1 MSIFT
6 IAGFSFDEDGLVTD
20 GSIIAG
26 ASETLL
32 FGSGLQI
39 PALLDNTVGTTLGG
53 ANGSSIDLGDD
64 VARSEIELTWDTGFG
79 LSNQAGDEFIIY
91 ENGNLGAPEGY
102 AVSVRSFETGLF
114 TPFQYQF
121 FDTFDDFAVNG
132 ATDGAGVFATRFD
145 LSDFGIASGDFI
157 DAIRIVNLVTTDT
170 VDGSDGQGE
179 VDFTGASGFTPLD
192 SAGGSAF
199 ATSKLDPDITLVT
212 GLNAAEELPKPV
224 KVFDGITFIDDF
236 DTIQEA
242 VDAASAGFTIT
253 IEAGTYTESVNI
265 DKALT
270 IEGSGSG
277 ATIVEPPS
285 GSGFRIVGD
294 LGTSA
299 TLSIDGISFTNSV
312 NGSGVQFDDNA
323 ILGTLE
329 ITNSEFS
336 GNFRNGLAIG
346 GNSNPVD
353 LDNVILTDSTFVG
366 NGGDPS
372 SQTSSGDG
380 DILFFQYGGDA
391 IIQNVD
397 LTGQVVGSGP
407 AENGIQFRS
416 DTGAIGNV
424 VLDNI
429 NIGGVYEKQP
439 IAFFNYD
446 DLNGLSANNVVV
458 TADSTGFAIA
468 GNFSGI
474 GGNFSSAG
482 IDTTGAPDP
491 LALQGDNGDNV
502 ITGGAE
508 DNFLRGFGGNDT
520 LNGGDGTDVAVY
532 AGVSTDYAIA
542 VTTDATGWATG
553 FTGVTDTNPGD
564 GDEGVDTFSSVESVI
579 FADGPLDLSRAVQ
592 VFDTSNNLV
601 GTFDTIQAG
610 VDAAADGFTVIV
622 DDGTYNE
629 NVVISD
635 SITLRSR
642 NGRGLTTIVGDNAG
656 SQLGAIDIDSN
667 TDNVTIGGLGQG
679 FTIEGIN
686 GNGAIE
692 KAAVYI
698 RGDNDGITI
707 QDNELVANGD
717 SALTS
722 EFAAAVTNALIDN
735 NIFSG
740 QTFTG
745 ANPEGIGFSTQFNV
759 GNNVPRQLV
768 VMGNGGSAPYS
779 SGNITFSNNE
789 LTGTAGGISTDDGV
803 SEQGNNLVTI
813 DADTVTFE
821 NNTFN
826 GFTNRFATA
835 LRSRGPNSSL
845 INNQFDNSTG
855 GNTRGVVIDDKGA
868 PGTYSGNTFTGST
881 NGEIFTGTPGAD
893 DFTLSDGDDEVFGSG
908 GDDVIAGDN
917 GTDTAFYLGSST
929 DYTIT
934 ATATSFTSVTDN
946 NAGDGDEGADTL
958 SSIEVL
964 SFLGDGVTLDL
975 TAPVKLFDST
985 NTLVGTFSAIQAAV
999 DAASDGYTIDIGDG
1013 TFREQV
1019 TIDGFT
1025 DLTLIGNGDTTVVEM
1040 IDSPVFNDGGAG
1052 TRDRAAVISVLNS
1065 ENVVVQDV
1073 KVDGRGLANQL
1084 PSGTRVDLIGV
1095 LFTDSSGSLEDST
1108 VVGARDPLNLDGT
1121 VSGNQRGN
1129 AVVALNT
1136 DGSDRTVSILN
1147 NEVFDYQKNGISA
1160 VGEGLTVSIDSNI
1173 VTGNGL
1179 INRSNAQAQNGI
1191 QVSGG
1196 AGGSV
1201 SNNVVSEIG
1210 QPRDDFFSSYILI
1223 FGAEAGTQ
1231 VTGNTINGTSDP
1243 STTAGIVGI
1252 DTDDLNILNND
1263 IDRVLY
1269 GLYLTGVNE
1278 NVDNPVV
1285 SGNTF
1290 TNIISSFTPL
1300 DGGSNPEEFATED
1313 LTGLN
1318 SFVNGSSNDFAL
1330 SYAGT
1335 DGPDFVIGSDF
1346 DDTLFGGAGTDTID
1360 GGAGNNNLYDESGD
1374 NTVSAGDGDDTIGIG
1389 SGNDTV
1395 DAGDG
1400 ANFIYVADAVGT
1412 NGGTNDITAGSG
1424 DDNLYLRGGNNTIDV
1439 GDGANLVGLGGG
1451 DDDVTAGTGDDFVY
1465 SIDGGGGT
1473 DSYALDEGNNTV
1485 WVEGGDVTVT
1495 AGDGV
1500 NSIGLAD
1507 GLNDVTLGNGN
1518 NIVYNVNDAAGTH
1531 TISMGDGDNVV
1542 WMTAGSSDVTV
1553 GNGNNIIGLG
1563 AGDDVVNAGNGNNQ
1577 ISLIDPDSITDAD
1590 PNGNDIITTGSG
1602 DDEIFLGNGN
1612 NTIDAGNGDNLISVR
1627 GGTNDILTGTGN
1639 DEIFGGI
1646 GDDLI
1651 NPGTGNNTVF
1661 GDTGVDTFGLAD
1673 GIGITTIL
1681 DFTVGTDTLSNVL
1694 FSDVTVSQGTGT
1706 EADHTFIENTAT
1718 NDVMAK
1724 LLFVDATDI
1733 TAASFV

>member
-1 MSIFT
+1 MSTT
-6 IAGFSFDEDGLVTD
+6 IAGFTFDENDLVTG
-20 GSIIAG
+20 GSLIAG
-26 ASETLL
+26 GTETLL
-32 FGSGLQI
+32 FSSGLQL
-39 PALLDNTVGTTLGG
+39 PSLLDNTVGFLLGG
-53 ANGSSIDLGDD
+53 NNGDSIDLGDD
-64 VARSEIELTWDTGFG
+64 INRSEIELTWDTGFG
-79 LSNQAGDEFIIY
+79 LSNQAGNEFIIY
-91 ENGNLGAPEGY
+91 ENGGLGAPEGY
-102 AVSVRSFETGLF
+102 AVSVRSFDTGLF
-114 TPFQYQF
+114 TPFRYQF
-121 FDTFDDFAVNG
+121 FDTFDDFAV
-132 ATDGAGVFATRFD
+132 ATPFDGLGVFATRFD

-157 DAIRIVNLVTTDT
+157 DAIRIVNLVATDT

-179 VDFTGASGFTPLD
+179 VDFTGTSGFTPRD
-192 SAGGSAF
+192 EAGGSAF
-199 ATSKLDPDITLVT
+199 ATDKLDPDITLVA
-212 GLNAAEELPKPV
+212 GLNAVEELPKPV
-224 KVFDGITFIDDF
+224 KVFDGTTFIDDF

-253 IEAGTYTESVNI
+253 IEPGTYTESVTI
-265 DKALT
+265 DKALI
-270 IEGSGSG
+270 IEGAGVG
-277 ATIVEPPS
+277 QTIVEPPT
-285 GSGFRIVGD
+285 GTGFRILGD

-329 ITNSEFS
+329 ITNSEFA

-366 NGGDPS
+366 NGGDPT

-391 IIQNVD
+391 TIQNVS

-429 NIGGVYEKQP
+429 TIDGVYEKQP

-458 TADSTGFAIA
+458 SADSTGFSIA

-508 DNFLRGFGGNDT
+508 DNFLRGFNGNDT

-553 FTGVTDTNPGD
+553 FTGITDTNPGD
-564 GDEGVDTFSSVESVI
+564 GDEGSDTLSSIESLV

-610 VDAAADGFTVIV
+610 VDAAADGFTVVV

-629 NVVISD
+629 NMVISD

-642 NGRGLTTIVGDNAG
+642 NGRGSTTIVGDNAG
-656 SQLGAIDIDSN
+656 AQLGAIEIDPN

-679 FTIEGIN
+679 FIIGGIN

-698 RGDNDGITI
+698 QGSNDGITI

-717 SALTS
+717 SGLIS
-722 EFAAAVTNALIDN
+722 EFGAAVTNALIDN
-735 NIFSG
+735 NTFSG
-740 QTFTG
+740 QTFIG
-745 ANPEGIGFSTQFNV
+745 ANPDGVGFSTQFNV

-768 VMGNGGSAPYS
+768 VMGNGGSGPYS
-779 SGNITFSNNE
+779 SSNITFSNNE
-789 LTGTAGGISTDDGV
+789 VTGTAGGISTDDGV

-813 DADTVTFE
+813 DADTVTFD

-826 GFTNRFATA
+826 GFTNRFASA

-845 INNQFDNSTG
+845 IGNQFDNSTG
-855 GNTRGVVIDDKGA
+855 GNTRGVFIDDKGA

-881 NGEIFTGTPGAD
+881 NGEFFAGTPGDD
-893 DFTLSDGDDEVFGSG
+893 DFTLSDGDDEVLGSA

-917 GTDTAFYLGSST
+917 GTDTAIYLGSSM

-934 ATATSFTSVTDN
+934 STATSFTSVTDN

-964 SFLGDGVTLDL
+964 TFLGDGVTIDL

-999 DAASDGYTIDIGDG
+999 DAASNGYTIDIGDG

-1040 IDSPVFNDGGAG
+1040 VDSPVFNDGGLG

-1065 ENVVVQDV
+1065 ENVVVQNV

-1084 PSGTRVDLIGV
+1084 PSGSSVDLMGV

-1129 AVVALNT
+1129 AVIVLNT

-1147 NEVFDYQKNGISA
+1147 NEVFDYQKNGITA
-1160 VGEGLTVSIDSNI
+1160 TGEGLTVSIDNNT
-1173 VTGNGL
+1173 VTGNGF

-1196 AGGSV
+1196 AGGSI
-1201 SNNVVSEIG
+1201 SDNVISEIG
-1210 QPRDDFFSSYILI
+1210 QPRNDFASSYILVS
-1223 FGAEAGTQ
+1223 GAEPGLQ
-1231 VTGNTINGTSDP
+1231 ITGNEINGTSDP
-1243 STTAGIVGI
+1243 TTTFGIAALG
-1252 DTDDLNILNND
+1252 TDDLNILNND
-1263 IDRVLY
+1263 IDSVLY
-1269 GLYLTGVNE
+1269 GLYLASNI
-1278 NVDNPVV
+1278 DNPAV

-1300 DGGSNPEEFATED
+1300 DGGSNPEVFATND

-1318 SFVNGSSNDFAL
+1318 SFVSGSSNDFAL
-1330 SYAGT
+1330 SYVGT
-1335 DGPDFVIGSDF
+1335 DGPDFIIGSDF
-1346 DDTLFGGAGTDTID
+1346 DDTLFGGAGNDTLD
-1360 GGAGNNNLYDESGD
+1360 GGLGNNNLYDDSGD
-1374 NTVSAGDGDDTIGIG
+1374 NEFSAGDGDDTIGIG
-1389 SGNDTV
+1389 SGDDTV

-1400 ANFIYVADAVGT
+1400 ANFIYLADAVGT
-1412 NGGTNDITAGSG
+1412 NGGTNDIMAGSG
-1424 DDNLYLRGGNNTIDV
+1424 DDNIYLRGGNNTIDA
-1439 GDGANLVGLGGG
+1439 GEGANLIGLGGG
-1451 DDDVTAGTGDDFVY
+1451 DDDVTAGSGDDFVY
-1465 SIDGGGGT
+1465 SIGGGGGT
-1473 DSYALDEGNNTV
+1473 DSYALGEGNNTV

-1507 GLNDVTLGNGN
+1507 GVNDVTLGNGD

-1531 TISMGDGDNVV
+1531 TINMGDGDNVV

-1577 ISLIDPDSITDAD
+1577 ISLIDPDTITDAD
-1590 PNGNDIITTGSG
+1590 PNGNDIITTGDG

-1612 NTIDAGNGDNLISVR
+1612 NTIDAGDGANVISVR
-1627 GGTNDILTGTGN
+1627 GGTNDILTGSGN
-1639 DEIFGGI
+1639 DQIYGGI

-1661 GDTGVDTFGLAD
+1661 GDAGVDTFVLAD
-1673 GIGITTIL
+1673 GVGITTVL
-1681 DFTVGTDTLSNVL
+1681 DF
-1694 FSDVTVSQGTGT
+1694 DVTTDKLGGFAFADVTLTQGTGA
-1706 EADHTFIENTAT
+1706 EASNTFVENATT
-1718 NDVMAK
+1718 NDIMAK
-1724 LLFVDATDI
+1724 LLFVTATDV
-1733 TAASFV
+1733 TAANFV